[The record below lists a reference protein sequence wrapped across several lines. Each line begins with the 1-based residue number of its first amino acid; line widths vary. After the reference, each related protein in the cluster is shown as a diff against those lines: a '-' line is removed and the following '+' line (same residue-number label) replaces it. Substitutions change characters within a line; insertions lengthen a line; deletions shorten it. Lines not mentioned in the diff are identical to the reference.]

1 MTNLS
6 IIDSDPCKNIFRQLF
21 LGETTDRT
29 NLGMSSPSSSLRRSV
44 ISREVRKE
52 WMGDAITYGYK
63 QERSGEPKITARTNQ
78 TENRLTS
85 LRIIEGHV
93 TDGESMTGNRHVELR
108 ILKFWVWIQ
117 TYCWFPNQ
125 APSLP
130 PLNTRSGRILPW
142 GRGNPNFN

>member
-6 IIDSDPCKNIFRQLF
+6 IIDSDPCKNIFRQSF

-52 WMGDAITYGYK
+52 WVGDAITYGYK

-108 ILKFWVWIQ
+108 ILKFRSESRRTVG
-117 TYCWFPNQ
+117 FR
-125 APSLP
+125 
-130 PLNTRSGRILPW
+130 TRHRVYHH
-142 GRGNPNFN
+142 